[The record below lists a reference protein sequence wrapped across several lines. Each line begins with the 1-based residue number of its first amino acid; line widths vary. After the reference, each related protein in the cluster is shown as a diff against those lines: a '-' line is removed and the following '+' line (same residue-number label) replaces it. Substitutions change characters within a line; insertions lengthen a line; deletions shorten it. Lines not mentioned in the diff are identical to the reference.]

1 MIQELIIYILLALAT
16 TYVGYRIYSSIKKK
30 QACGKCVLI
39 DEAKKNR
46 HTIMMKILHL
56 FILINLFG
64 LNSFSQSP
72 TWDWAKKSTGIVSGY
87 LAQDIAYDIATDSL
101 GNTYTTGC
109 FQSGS
114 LVLGAFTLPNTNP
127 SYYDIF
133 LAKYDSNGN
142 TLWAISAGGSNDDK
156 GHGVAVARSGNVY
169 ITGEIGSSSVTF
181 GSTTL
186 SGIYIS
192 GNAFIAKY
200 DNNGNFIWVQVYSD
214 WYGGNEIGYDIAL
227 DENENIFITG
237 IFDGTFY
244 RLGTDTLANS
254 NDGTQDIFVAKFD
267 SSGNPIWAKSSGG
280 IYDDYSNSVAV
291 DTMGNCYITGR
302 YRNSSI
308 SFDSITLTNT
318 GFDNFFIAK
327 FNPQGLTQWAKN
339 SVGSS
344 VQMGVSTGTDEIGN
358 VYVTGSFSSPTITF
372 GSYSLNLTG
381 ALNYDIFLVK
391 YDTNGNVL
399 WAKSAGGTSNDFAY
413 CIAVDKNGDS
423 YISGTFMGNFVI
435 SSTTLSAFASKDV
448 YIAKHDNNGNM
459 MWAKGFGGN
468 SIEECNGISVDKNG
482 NLFTTGTFGSSSIIF
497 DAITLIKTGFYDVFI
512 SKLSPIY
519 TSISTFQPANTIF
532 ISPNPFNSY
541 TLISFEE
548 EQKNSIIKIV
558 DELGRKIKEIKFTGN
573 QFTLEK
579 GEIQAGIYFVQ
590 ITDIQKNII
599 NKKIIIQ

>member
-1 MIQELIIYILLALAT
+1 MLL
-16 TYVGYRIYSSIKKK
+16 Y
-30 QACGKCVLI
+30 
-39 DEAKKNR
+39 
-46 HTIMMKILHL
+46 
-56 FILINLFG
+56 
-64 LNSFSQSP
+64 
-72 TWDWAKKSTGIVSGY
+72 
-87 LAQDIAYDIATDSL
+87 
-101 GNTYTTGC
+101 
-109 FQSGS
+109 
-114 LVLGAFTLPNTNP
+114 
-127 SYYDIF
+127 
-133 LAKYDSNGN
+133 
-142 TLWAISAGGSNDDK
+142 
-156 GHGVAVARSGNVY
+156 
-169 ITGEIGSSSVTF
+169 
-181 GSTTL
+181 
-186 SGIYIS
+186 
-192 GNAFIAKY
+192 
-200 DNNGNFIWVQVYSD
+200 
-214 WYGGNEIGYDIAL
+214 
-227 DENENIFITG
+227 
-237 IFDGTFY
+237 
-244 RLGTDTLANS
+244 
-254 NDGTQDIFVAKFD
+254 
-267 SSGNPIWAKSSGG
+267 
-280 IYDDYSNSVAV
+280 
-291 DTMGNCYITGR
+291 
-302 YRNSSI
+302 
-308 SFDSITLTNT
+308 
-318 GFDNFFIAK
+318 
-327 FNPQGLTQWAKN
+327 
-339 SVGSS
+339 
-344 VQMGVSTGTDEIGN
+344 
-358 VYVTGSFSSPTITF
+358 
-372 GSYSLNLTG
+372 
-381 ALNYDIFLVK
+381 YDIFLVK

-435 SSTTLSAFASKDV
+435 SSTTFSAFASKDV

-558 DELGRKIKEIKFTGN
+558 DELGRKIKEIKFTGK